1 MMTFLRKHRGWL
13 MSVITI
19 LSIPFIFYFV
29 KTDLSSGV
37 RSDQFAQLYNRKV
50 SAVEAQR
57 LARLFRLAQALGLS
71 DLQQSLTAGAK
82 DENETVIAFV
92 LNLLVLRHEAD
103 RMGIRPTESE
113 VIDVVHSLQP
123 FRDAA
128 GFDLKKYDD
137 FVQNALAP
145 NGLDEGQ
152 MEELVR
158 DDLAL
163 KRIKQ
168 LVNTGVSVSPE
179 VSKANFDE
187 AYSKLYTVVVRL
199 PSAQVAK
206 DIKISDE
213 DVKKYFDAH
222 KDEFKTEEQR
232 KVDFVEL
239 ALTEEQRKLKGK
251 ERIDA
256 LQKLADRANDV
267 SQALLEKGADFGKVA
282 ARFQLPMHTTGEF
295 TAAAPDPQFKTAGS
309 QLDSAAFKLTKQE
322 PISDPIQVGDGFYV
336 LHLASVAD
344 SRKLTLEEAKPKVVD
359 AIRKSRSQE
368 MLATKGA
375 EIARQLRDAI
385 KSNQPIEAAA
395 QKAGVKAEKI
405 PPFTLMDEEAKSKV
419 DEKKPAEAPDMMLI
433 KNAAARL
440 QPGEVSDFVPFGDGG
455 VLVALE
461 KREPPDAGKYRENK
475 AAFEERYLNGK
486 QQVVFYE
493 WLRDR
498 QQDAGLGQAAPP
510 AG

>member
-13 MSVITI
+13 MIVIAI
-19 LSIPFIFYFV
+19 LTIPFCLYFV
-29 KTDLSSGV
+29 KTDVFYPREKGGFTIY
-37 RSDQFAQLYNRKV
+37 DQHV
-50 SAVEAQR
+50 SLVEAR
-57 LARLFRLAQALGLS
+57 KIARLYYLARNLGLT
-71 DLQQSLTAGAK
+71 DLQNDLSAGGK
-82 DENETVIAFV
+82 DENETVFSFI
-92 LNLLVLRHEAD
+92 LNLLILRHEAD
-103 RMGIRPTESE
+103 RMGIRPTQSE
-113 VIDVVHSLQP
+113 VVDLVHTLPP
-123 FRDAA
+123 FRGAN

-145 NGLDEGQ
+145 FGLDEGE

-163 KRIKQ
+163 KSIKR
-168 LVNTGVSVSPE
+168 LVNTGVSLSPE
-179 VSKANFDE
+179 VSKADFGD
-187 AYSKLYTVVVRL
+187 AYSKLYTAVVHL
-199 PSAQVAK
+199 SAADVVK
-206 DIKISDE
+206 DIKIGDE
-213 DVKKYFDAH
+213 EIKKYFDAH
-222 KDEFKTEEQR
+222 KDEFKTEEKR

-239 ALTEEQRKLKGK
+239 ALTEEQKKLKGK

-282 ARFQLPMHTTGEF
+282 ARFHLPEHTTGDF
-295 TAAAPDPQFKTAGS
+295 TAATPDPQFQNAGA
-309 QLDSAAFKLTKQE
+309 QLDSTAFKLTKQE
-322 PISDPIQVGDGFYV
+322 PISDPIQVGDGFYI
-336 LHLASVAD
+336 LHLASATD
-344 SRKLTLEEAKPKVVD
+344 SRPLTFEEAKPKVVD
-359 AIRKSRSQE
+359 AIKKSRSQQ
-368 MLATKGA
+368 LLSTRGA
-375 EIARQLRDAI
+375 EIARQLREGI
-385 KSNQPIEAAA
+385 KSNEPIEAAA

-405 PPFTLMDEEAKSKV
+405 PPFSLIDEAKTNEN
-419 DEKKPAEAPDMMLI
+419 EKKPAEPPDMMLI

-461 KREPPDAGKYRENK
+461 KREPPDGAKYRENK
-475 AAFEERYLNGK
+475 EEFDERYLKGK

-498 QQDAGLGQAAPP
+498 QRDAGLEQPAPP

>member
-1 MMTFLRKHRGWL
+1 

-29 KTDLSSGV
+29 KTDLSSGM
-37 RSDQFAQLYNRKV
+37 RSDQFAELYNRKV

-57 LARLFRLAQALGLS
+57 LARLLRLAQALGLS
-71 DLQQSLTAGAK
+71 DLQQSLTTGAK

-92 LNLLVLRHEAD
+92 LNLLVLRHEAA

-113 VIDVVHSLQP
+113 VIDMVHSLEP
-123 FRDAA
+123 FRDAS

-168 LVNTGVSVSPE
+168 LLNTGVSVSPE
-179 VSKANFDE
+179 VSQADFDE
-187 AYSKLYTVVVRL
+187 GYGKLYAVVVRL

-213 DVKKYFDAH
+213 DIKKYFDPH
-222 KDEFKTEEQR
+222 KDEFKTEEKR

-239 ALTEEQRKLKGK
+239 ALTEEQKKLKGK

-267 SQALLEKGADFGKVA
+267 SQALLEKDADFGKVA
-282 ARFQLPMHTTGEF
+282 ARFQLPVRTSGEF
-295 TAAAPDPQFKTAGS
+295 TAAAPDPQFRDAGS

-322 PISDPIQVGDGFYV
+322 PISDPIQVGDGFYI
-336 LHLASVAD
+336 LHLASVAE
-344 SRKLTLEEAKPKVVD
+344 SRKLILEEAKPKVVD
-359 AIRKSRSQE
+359 AITKSRSQE
-368 MLATKGA
+368 LLSTKAA
-375 EIARQLRDAI
+375 EIARQLRDGV
-385 KSNQPIEAAA
+385 KSNQPIEAVA

-405 PPFTLMDEEAKSKV
+405 PPFTLMDEAKSKV
-419 DEKKPAEAPDMMLI
+419 DEKKPAEAPDLMLI

-440 QPGEVSDFVPFGDGG
+440 QPGEVSEFIPLEDGG

-461 KREPPDAGKYRENK
+461 KREPPEAAKYRENK

-486 QQVVFYE
+486 QQIVFYE

-498 QQDAGLGQAAPP
+498 QRDAGLGQPAPP